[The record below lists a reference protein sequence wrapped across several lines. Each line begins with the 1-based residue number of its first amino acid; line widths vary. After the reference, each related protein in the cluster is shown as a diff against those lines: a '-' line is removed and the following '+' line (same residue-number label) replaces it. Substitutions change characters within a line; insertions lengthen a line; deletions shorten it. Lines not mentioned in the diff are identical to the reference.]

1 MRRNDWVRVGV
12 VGAAV
17 LLVVGALVPP
27 LIQGREIISL
37 GLDLR
42 GGVRLMLEAQDL
54 EDMDAAQ
61 RRDTVDRLVQIF
73 QQRVDQYGLANV
85 ELRPVGQDR
94 VEVRIPGAEDPQE
107 AQRLIG
113 QTALLE
119 FRKVLDSATSPDD
132 LFRADPT
139 QEIMRSHDDTR
150 YYLLEGQPMLT
161 GEVLDHA
168 EMRIGGDLRQ
178 PGPYIQLRFNRMG
191 AERFVEV
198 VQRLQVGDQLAVILD
213 NVVYSAPAIQ
223 ESIKQAAQRGW
234 REVQDTTTI
243 TGRFTTDEARL
254 LAVVLRSGA
263 LPTEVRVIEEQTV
276 GPTLGADSI
285 RRGTMAII
293 ISFVLILLYMPFYYR
308 WMGAVADAALVLN
321 MLILLSALR
330 AFGATLTLPGIA
342 GIILTIGM
350 TVDANVIIFERI
362 KEERR
367 TGKSAR
373 AAVVSGFTKSMSALM
388 DANITTLITAMVL
401 FTLGTGPV
409 EGFAITLG
417 LGVAGSLFCA
427 LVVSRVLLELTG
439 IGERIP
445 VRVPSST

>member
-12 VGAAV
+12 VGV
-17 LLVVGALVPP
+17 VMLLVAGALVPP
-27 LIQGREIISL
+27 LIQGREVINL

-54 EDMDAAQ
+54 EEMDATE

-73 QQRVDQYGLANV
+73 RQRVDQYGLANV

-94 VEVRIPGAEDPQE
+94 VEVRIPGAGDPEE

-119 FRKVLDSATSPDD
+119 FRKVLDSSPNRDD
-132 LFRADPT
+132 LFRAEPT
-139 QEIMRSHDDTR
+139 QKIMRHHDDSQ
-150 YYLLEGQPMLT
+150 YHLVEGQPMLT

-168 EMRIGGDLRQ
+168 EMRVGGDFRQ
-178 PGPYIQLRFNRMG
+178 PGPYIQLEFNRMG

-198 VQRLQVGDQLAVILD
+198 VQQLQVGDQLAVVLD
-213 NVVYSAPAIQ
+213 DVVYSAPQIQ
-223 ESIKQAAQRGW
+223 ESIKEAAQRGW

-243 TGRFTTDEARL
+243 TGQFTADEARL

-263 LPTEVRVIEEQTV
+263 LPTEVQVIEERTV
-276 GPTLGADSI
+276 GPTLGADAI
-285 RRGTMAII
+285 RRGTMAIA
-293 ISFVLILLYMPFYYR
+293 ISFVLVLLYMPVYYR
-308 WMGAVADAALVLN
+308 WLGLVADAALIMN

-342 GIILTIGM
+342 GVILTIGM

-367 TGKSAR
+367 AGKAGR
-373 AAVVSGFTKSMSALM
+373 AAVVSGFGKSMSALI
-388 DANITTLITAMVL
+388 DANITTLITAMIL

-439 IGERIP
+439 IGERVP
-445 VRVPSST
+445 VKVPSST

>member
-1 MRRNDWVRVGV
+1 MKRNDWVRVGV
-12 VGAAV
+12 VGVVA
-17 LLVVGALVPP
+17 LLVALALVPP
-27 LIQGREIISL
+27 LIQGQEPVRL
-37 GLDLR
+37 GLDLQ
-42 GGVRLMLEAQDL
+42 GGVRLVLEAQDV
-54 EDMDAAQ
+54 EDMEEAE
-61 RRDTVDRLVQIF
+61 RRDTVERLVRVF

-85 ELRPVGQDR
+85 ELRPVGVDR
-94 VEVRIPGAEDPQE
+94 VEVRLPGAEDPDE
-107 AQRLIG
+107 ARNLIG

-119 FRKVLDSATSPDD
+119 FRKVLDAAASVDD
-132 LFRADPT
+132 LFRVDPT
-139 QEIMRSHDDTR
+139 QDILRSHDESE
-150 YYLLEGQPMLT
+150 YYLVEGQPMLT

-168 EMRIGGDLRQ
+168 EMRISTDVRQ
-178 PGPYIQLRFNRMG
+178 PGPYIALRFNRMG
-191 AERFVEV
+191 AERFVDALR
-198 VQRLQVGDQLAVILD
+198 RLAVGDRLAIILD

-223 ESIKQAAQRGW
+223 ESIKQAAEQGW
-234 REVQDTTTI
+234 RQVQDTTTI

-254 LAVVLRSGA
+254 LSVVLRSGA

-285 RRGTMAII
+285 RRGTMAVI
-293 ISFVLILLYMPFYYR
+293 ISFVLVLLYMPVYYR
-308 WMGAVADAALVLN
+308 WMGAVADVALVFN

-330 AFGATLTLPGIA
+330 TFGATLTLPGIA

-367 TGKSAR
+367 AGKSSR
-373 AAVVSGFTKSMSALM
+373 AAVASGFAKSLSAEM
-388 DANITTLITAMVL
+388 DANVTTLITAMIL

-427 LVVSRVLLELTG
+427 LLVSRLLLETTG

-445 VRVPSST
+445 VKLPSSA

>member
-12 VGAAV
+12 VGVAV
-17 LLVVGALVPP
+17 LLVVGALLPP
-27 LIQGREIISL
+27 LIRGQEVIKL

-42 GGVRLMLEAQDL
+42 GGVRLMLEAQDV
-54 EDMDAAQ
+54 EDMEASQ

-94 VEVRIPGAEDPQE
+94 VEVRIPGAEDPAE

-119 FRKVLDSATSPDD
+119 FRKVLGSAASPDD

-139 QEIMRSHDDTR
+139 QEILRSHDDSA
-150 YYLLEGQPMLT
+150 YYLVEGQPLLT

-191 AERFVEV
+191 AERFAEV
-198 VQRLQVGDQLAVILD
+198 IRRLEVGERLAIILD
-213 NVVYSAPAIQ
+213 NVVYSAPAVEQ
-223 ESIKQAAQRGW
+223 SIKDAAQRGW
-234 REVQDTTTI
+234 RDVQDSTTI
-243 TGRFTTDEARL
+243 TGQFTTDQARL

-263 LPTEVRVIEEQTV
+263 LPTEVKVIEEQTV

-285 RRGTMAII
+285 RRGTMAIV
-293 ISFVLILLYMPFYYR
+293 ISFLLVLLYMPVYYR
-308 WMGAVADAALVLN
+308 WLGAVADVALVLN
-321 MLILLSALR
+321 MLILISALR

-362 KEERR
+362 KEERK
-367 TGKSAR
+367 TGKVAR
-373 AAVVSGFTKSMSALM
+373 AAVVSGFAKSMSALM
-388 DANITTLITAMVL
+388 DANITTLITAMIL

-427 LVVSRVLLELTG
+427 LLASRVMLELTG

-445 VRVPSST
+445 VKVPSST